1 MFSTWPGMVL
11 LFAFFALLAFVL
23 LKAGPRGDTYEKKR
37 AEVRAKK
44 LEDAQKENLAALTT
58 YAWVDKTKGVA
69 RIPINDAM
77 QIMLRELPDKKPT
90 AAGPIAAASPAAA
103 PQTSPAGSPPSA
115 GASATPAAEI
125 SATPKPT
132 SVSGHDSE
140 AHNQPAGAINPPP
153 AP

>member
-77 QIMLRELPDKKPT
+77 QIMLRELPDKRPT
-90 AAGPIAAASPAAA
+90 AAGPIAVASPSAA
-103 PQTSPAGSPPSA
+103 PQTSPGTSPGASPA
-115 GASATPAAEI
+115 ANASATP
-125 SATPKPT
+125 TP
-132 SVSGHDSE
+132 
-140 AHNQPAGAINPPP
+140 
-153 AP
+153 